1 MSSEGQRAALVVDGL
16 ALCEQQEGHADNWIL
31 PLGSA
36 PGPLKGS
43 RSHYYNEWQWDSD
56 PSTGG
61 DFVSGN
67 NVPLTDIY
75 GENFVANEQV
85 TWSFLGSI
93 QRRVHSF
100 AQLEECAAH
109 ALETSFLS
117 KERACMFAF
126 FFR

>member
-85 TWSFLGSI
+85 T
-93 QRRVHSF
+93 
-100 AQLEECAAH
+100 
-109 ALETSFLS
+109 
-117 KERACMFAF
+117 
-126 FFR
+126 